1 MDSNDDVDEDELA
14 LAMSTELSRPAR
26 TFSDRRTRSFTSLR
40 DAEVIL
46 SIFANLQEQVDP
58 SFLRLQRHTYDTKL
72 QLTGFEPKPIRIR
85 DRSLDNQD
93 KDNPDGLWAS
103 SVTVTEPSMVKG
115 NQGKGLQAVS
125 GYVGSSCSAFL
136 VLTIIVWLCT
146 VETFEAPLNNIRR
159 TILIAQGRILKAH
172 KRYSEF
178 FSLRQSLCSAYP
190 RYEKLIPEL
199 PPKSVV
205 CTV

>member
-1 MDSNDDVDEDELA
+1 MDCTDDVDEDELA

-26 TFSDRRTRSFTSLR
+26 ALSDRRTRSFTSLR
-40 DAEVIL
+40 DAEV
-46 SIFANLQEQVDP
+46 SRTYSHLQEQIDP
-58 SFLRLQRHTYDTKL
+58 SVLRSQRRTHDTKT
-72 QLTGFEPKPIRIR
+72 QLTGLEPKPIKIH

-103 SVTVTEPSMVKG
+103 SVTVTEPSIVKG

-146 VETFEAPLNNIRR
+146 VETFEVP
-159 TILIAQGRILKAH
+159 
-172 KRYSEF
+172 
-178 FSLRQSLCSAYP
+178 
-190 RYEKLIPEL
+190 
-199 PPKSVV
+199 
-205 CTV
+205 